1 MKKTISLK
9 LQPSDAWSAEEL
21 GTLIA
26 RLKFIICGPDKGG
39 ANLRTT
45 LQYHYAQ
52 SITEVKLEFTD
63 SEPKASPSTT
73 DLPSRN
79 Y

>member
-26 RLKFIICGPDKGG
+26 RLKFIIFGPVKGG
-39 ANLRTT
+39 AGLRTI

-52 SITEVKLEFTD
+52 NTTEVKLEFTD

-73 DLPSRN
+73 DLPNRN

>member
-26 RLKFIICGPDKGG
+26 RLKFIIFGPVKDG
-39 ANLRTT
+39 AGLRTT

-52 SITEVKLEFTD
+52 NTTEVKLEFTD
-63 SEPKASPSTT
+63 SEPKASPNITG
-73 DLPSRN
+73 LPNRN

>member
-26 RLKFIICGPDKGG
+26 RLKFIIFGPVKDG
-39 ANLRTT
+39 AGLRTI
-45 LQYHYAQ
+45 LQYHYVQ
-52 SITEVKLEFTD
+52 NITEVKLEFTD
-63 SEPKASPSTT
+63 SEPKDSQSTT
-73 DLPSRN
+73 DLPNRN